1 MGYAQTLSRTFTL
14 FNNAGVAFTILSPLT
29 ALTGTYG
36 SWGLLYG
43 GPVLMAWGMVAVS
56 AFSLCVCVCLAE
68 MSSAYPTSGAIY
80 YWSWVL
86 APGRCKAV
94 LCWVSGWVLVLGQA
108 AFIAANAAILVD
120 LLGVFGVMGA
130 GVALSALHSLLIFWA
145 VLAACAAANSAPNA
159 ALAYLTSLGALWN
172 VVALAAL
179 VAALPALARQRNSAQ
194 YLFTRWQDMTEFLGF
209 DASPHMAEETHH
221 ADINAPRGMVL
232 ATAATAVGGFV
243 YVLVLNSVALDAREL
258 LATDNESRGQHAVAQ
273 LFWNVHKAA
282 YGDGRGGLALLSIPT
297 LAALMCTYESI
308 GANARMLFAF
318 SRDGA
323 VPFNKYIGRVEE
335 RTKAPV
341 VAVWVMA
348 GLAAVLGTPMFFS
361 PPYVATVETMAV
373 VNTYIAYGIPIAC
386 KLLSSRAAFL
396 PGPYSMRPWLSR
408 CLNALALLWIAFIAV
423 VFSLPTLYP
432 ITPGNMNYNA
442 AGTVLVL
449 LLSLGG
455 YYCPVVGG
463 RHWFT
468 GPRPSLGQFRED
480 VAAEQQKAAA
490 MAKHLMLQQELL
502 LNAASKSAKHPQ
514 QRGQTEPAP
523 AGAGDGAA
531 VSRKSGSGGAAAG
544 AGGASSAG
552 GTGPGAARPGA
563 SAGGGPGGVPGVSR
577 KEMYHVSG
585 HNQRQP
591 LLRSLIAEGLDEG
604 LTEEEPEAEPAG
616 AAAAGA
622 SGAGAAGAVAAQG
635 GAAAVGAGP
644 GAVAEATEGGGA
656 AGSWD
661 VAQAESARCG
671 QVATAAAVAEELEP
685 LGRGGVANGHVLEAA
700 SLLLPVRR
708 EGRCSSSSG
717 AGLAGGA
724 GGGTGRRRGGRAA
737 GGGSSGEGVGR

>member
-29 ALTGTYG
+29 ALT
-36 SWGLLYG
+36 
-43 GPVLMAWGMVAVS
+43 
-56 AFSLCVCVCLAE
+56 
-68 MSSAYPTSGAIY
+68 
-80 YWSWVL
+80 
-86 APGRCKAV
+86 
-94 LCWVSGWVLVLGQA
+94 
-108 AFIAANAAILVD
+108 
-120 LLGVFGVMGA
+120 

-194 YLFTRWQDMTEFLGF
+194 YLFTRWQDMTE
-209 DASPHMAEETHH
+209 
-221 ADINAPRGMVL
+221 
-232 ATAATAVGGFV
+232 VGGFV

-490 MAKHLMLQQELL
+490 MAKHLMLQQGQAPPGLE
-502 LNAASKSAKHPQ
+502 PQ
-514 QRGQTEPAP
+514 P
-523 AGAGDGAA
+523 
-531 VSRKSGSGGAAAG
+531 
-544 AGGASSAG
+544 
-552 GTGPGAARPGA
+552 
-563 SAGGGPGGVPGVSR
+563 
-577 KEMYHVSG
+577 
-585 HNQRQP
+585 
-591 LLRSLIAEGLDEG
+591 
-604 LTEEEPEAEPAG
+604 
-616 AAAAGA
+616 
-622 SGAGAAGAVAAQG
+622 
-635 GAAAVGAGP
+635 
-644 GAVAEATEGGGA
+644 EGG
-656 AGSWD
+656 
-661 VAQAESARCG
+661 QEES
-671 QVATAAAVAEELEP
+671 
-685 LGRGGVANGHVLEAA
+685 
-700 SLLLPVRR
+700 R
-708 EGRCSSSSG
+708 E
-717 AGLAGGA
+717 
-724 GGGTGRRRGGRAA
+724 
-737 GGGSSGEGVGR
+737 